1 MWAQLIKMQT
11 KPGKADELISL
22 GQQMRDSEPPD
33 SGLQRST
40 IMRDQNDPAT
50 FYVMIV
56 FDSEE
61 KARAR
66 ESDPRRRDEVT
77 RIQAAMAECMEG
89 PPQFVDLTVV
99 RDDVPHPTPA

>member
-1 MWAQLIKMQT
+1 MWAQLITMQT

-22 GQQMRDSEPPD
+22 GQQMRNSEPPD

-61 KARAR
+61 HARAR
-66 ESDPRRRDEVT
+66 ENDPRRKDEVT
-77 RIQAAMAECMEG
+77 RIQAAMAECLQQ
-89 PPQFVDLTVV
+89 PPQFVDLAVV
-99 RDDVPHPTPA
+99 RDDVLHATPA